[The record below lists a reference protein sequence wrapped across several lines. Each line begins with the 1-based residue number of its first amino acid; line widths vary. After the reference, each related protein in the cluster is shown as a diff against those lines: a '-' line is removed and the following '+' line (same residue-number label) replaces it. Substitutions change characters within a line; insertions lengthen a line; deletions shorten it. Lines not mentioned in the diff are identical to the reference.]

1 MGLRSAALLP
11 LLIAADLAVFVILTT
26 LNISAMPARLVA
38 LLISVAITAL
48 IGRLLARRRPAGTSW
63 TETGLVPLIGISLIL
78 NLVIFVVL
86 SSRAPEVRPLVYY
99 GAGWLGSL
107 LFAFLA
113 GVRLWRRRR

>member
-11 LLIAADLAVFVILTT
+11 LLIAADLAAFVVLTALGMPIT
-26 LNISAMPARLVA
+26 PARLFA

-48 IGRLLARRRPAGTSW
+48 IGRLLAHRRRAGTSW
-63 TETGLVPLIGISLIL
+63 TGTGLVPLIGISLIL

-107 LFAFLA
+107 LFALLA